1 MEITRFRTHIALLVV
16 PLVAAMTTACGLDS
30 QAPPPLI
37 GPSGLG
43 SSVTLTASPDQLP
56 RDGSSQSIL
65 TVTSRDPE
73 NRPMAGQRMTVVVI
87 GGTAS
92 QDSVTTNSDG
102 RATFAVTAPAQSV
115 IVPGNQIVVS
125 VTPVGQNAD
134 NALPRR
140 VSIALMGVSNS
151 TAPAPAFTVT
161 PQNPEIN
168 QVATFDATTTTDEG
182 AQCLDNCSYSWNFDD
197 GTTATG
203 RVVTHS
209 FTVARAYNVE
219 LTVTDAAG
227 LVVAMRQLV
236 TPSMPAEP
244 TVTLNVAPNPPVVNQ
259 QATFNAV
266 GTAATNHQIVRYEW
280 NFGDGSNTTTVG
292 GNVTHTYTARG
303 IYSATVRAVDDL
315 GRAGSTSLQ
324 LNLTTGVPTGINA
337 TFYFTPTNSSGA
349 AFVNATT
356 SFHAENS
363 TPSNG
368 ATIQTYRWDWGDGAS
383 PEETSEPIIAHT
395 FTTANRRYVVQL
407 TIVDSQG
414 RTALTRQNVD
424 VVP

>member
-1 MEITRFRTHIALLVV
+1 MEITRFRTRVALVV
-16 PLVAAMTTACGLDS
+16 VPIVAAVTTACGLDS

-43 SSVTLTASPDQLP
+43 SSVSLTASPDQLP

-65 TVTSRDPE
+65 TVTSRDPD
-73 NRPMAGQRMTVVVI
+73 NRPRAGQRLTVVVV
-87 GGTAS
+87 GGTPS
-92 QDSVTTNSDG
+92 QESVTTNSDG
-102 RATFAVTAPAQSV
+102 RATFAVTAPAQNV
-115 IVPGNQIVVS
+115 IVPGNQIVVA
-125 VTPVGQNAD
+125 VTPVGENAD

-151 TAPAPAFTVT
+151 TAPAPAFTVA

-182 AQCLDNCSYSWNFDD
+182 AQCLDNCSYAWNFDD

-227 LVVAMRQLV
+227 LVVAIRQLV

-244 TVTLNVAPNPPVVNQ
+244 TVTLNVSPNPPVVNQ

-266 GTAATNHQIVRYEW
+266 GTAAVNHQVVRYEW

-292 GNVTHTYTARG
+292 GNVAHTYTARG
-303 IYSATVRAVDDL
+303 IYSATVRAIDDL
-315 GRAGSTSLQ
+315 GRAGSASLQ

-337 TFYFTPTNSSGA
+337 TFYFTPTNSSGSGFA
-349 AFVNATT
+349 NVTT
-356 SFHAENS
+356 YFHAENS

-368 ATIQTYRWDWGDGAS
+368 ATISTYKWDWGDGS
-383 PEETSEPIIAHT
+383 TDETSDSIITHS
-395 FTTANRRYVVQL
+395 FGNGGRRYVVQL

-414 RTALTRQNVD
+414 RTALTRQTVD